1 MSYYPRP
8 LRRAGVVCYQ
18 AELRERRQEMKASEK
33 TCASRIDDAAKEREA
48 QIQALLNDPE
58 SDGNDDPALS
68 VETYQVTKIWLSWGG
83 PSDYLE
89 VRHQGREVEGVK
101 YIFSDWFDTA
111 SRVVLEDSPLYTYA
125 VEVVEGQLC

>member
-1 MSYYPRP
+1 
-8 LRRAGVVCYQ
+8 
-18 AELRERRQEMKASEK
+18 MKASEK

-68 VETYQVTKIWLSWGG
+68 VETYQITKIWLSWGG
-83 PSDYLE
+83 PSDYIE
-89 VRHQGREVEGVK
+89 VRHQGPEVEGVN

-111 SRVVLEDSPLYTYA
+111 SRVVLEDSPLYAYA
-125 VEVVEGQLC
+125 VEVVEGQLW